1 MSARGS
7 AGTANRM
14 QGHPICKGV
23 SETCCFGVTAFR
35 KGCAATALPSHCC
48 PTATDFCGALCYI
61 QSHWL
66 PVLPV
71 GGDGT
76 DTGRW
81 GAKARFRGGNR
92 AFSRLVVRKASRTA
106 KRPSLTRAVLDYRAQ
121 CWRDLDKTCAEP
133 LDLGASAFERL
144 GRGRIG
150 HAEVRAETKGRTLHD
165 GHALRLQ

>member
-1 MSARGS
+1 MMSRRRSRRTPNSCQKMVAQM
-7 AGTANRM
+7 AVGTANVMITAANRWM
-14 QGHPICKGV
+14 SRNLGTNVCTGICWGLRIGMRGHPIRKGV

-35 KGCAATALPSHCC
+35 KGAAATALPSHCC

-92 AFSRLVVRKASRTA
+92 AFSRLEVRTA
-106 KRPSLTRAVLDYRAQ
+106 SQITKRPGLIRAVLII
-121 CWRDLDKTCAEP
+121 EP
-133 LDLGASAFERL
+133 EL
-144 GRGRIG
+144 
-150 HAEVRAETKGRTLHD
+150 
-165 GHALRLQ
+165 